1 MRNKTS
7 PAPAPSIEFQA
18 ATHGGAPDHRPPGA
32 AMSENKN
39 QYEINKLEKQDSW
52 RMFRILG
59 EFVEGFD
66 VLPNYL
72 PAVTVYGSARITE
85 ENPYYQ
91 LSVDLGKALVRE
103 GFTVITG
110 GGPGVME
117 SANRGAFENGG
128 RSIGLNVELPQEQ
141 KPNPYLSLSL
151 SFRYFFVRKVM
162 LVKYATA
169 FSLLPGGYGTMDEFF
184 ETLTLIQ
191 TRKIAPFPV
200 VLIGQDYWRGL
211 VDWMKERMV
220 GEDMISSEDLDLFH
234 VTDSV
239 EEAISIVNEF
249 RAKSDTS
256 SPP

>member
-1 MRNKTS
+1 MPRTEF
-7 PAPAPSIEFQA
+7 IEKD
-18 ATHGGAPDHRPPGA
+18 T
-32 AMSENKN
+32 
-39 QYEINKLEKQDSW
+39 W
-52 RMFRILG
+52 RIFRIMA
-59 EFVEGFD
+59 EFIEGFEAMAD
-66 VLPNYL
+66 VGK
-72 PAVTVYGSARITE
+72 AVTFFGSSRSTPGTPDYELCVTTAR
-85 ENPYYQ
+85 
-91 LSVDLGKALVRE
+91 KFARA
-103 GFTVITG
+103 GFSIITG
-110 GGPGVME
+110 GGPGIME
-117 SANRGAFENGG
+117 AANKGAQEGG
-128 RSIGLNVELPQEQ
+128 GLSVGVNIDLPQEQ
-141 KPNPYLSLSL
+141 DPNAYIEKLI

-169 FSLLPGGYGTMDEFF
+169 FILLPGGFGTLDEFF

-191 TRKIAPFPV
+191 TGKITPFPV

-220 GEDMISSEDLDLFH
+220 GENMISSEDLDLFH

>member
-1 MRNKTS
+1 
-7 PAPAPSIEFQA
+7 
-18 ATHGGAPDHRPPGA
+18 
-32 AMSENKN
+32 MSENKN
-39 QYEINKLEKQDSW
+39 HYEINKLEKQDSW

-59 EFVEGFD
+59 EFVDGFD

-72 PAVTVYGSARITE
+72 PAVTVYGSARTPE
-85 ENPYYQ
+85 GDPYYQ
-91 LSVDLGKALVRE
+91 WSMDLGKALVRE

-117 SANRGAFENGG
+117 SANRGAFENDG
-128 RSIGLNVELPQEQ
+128 RSIGLNVELPMEQ

-169 FSLLPGGYGTMDEFF
+169 FILLPGGFGTLDEFF

-191 TRKIAPFPV
+191 TRKIKPFPV
-200 VLIGQDYWRGL
+200 VLIGKDYWRGL
-211 VDWMKERMV
+211 VDWMKERML
-220 GEDMISSEDLDLFH
+220 GEEMISPEDIDLFH
-234 VTDSV
+234 VTDSI
-239 EEAISIVNEF
+239 EEAVSLVKKF
-249 RAKSDTS
+249 RTNDDHS